1 MRRLFTFL
9 TIPLLLLTAFGCE
22 TVENPVSEIPEIET
36 TTGVIHGKVQPNVDG
51 TIKVRLLKD
60 GKVVAQMESTGGFTL
75 RKIEAG
81 NYTLRISARGFQEME
96 FNVNVIAGETVTLDT
111 ITLEELSYPVSHIIG
126 LVRNNRTGIR
136 LPEIRVQLTD
146 QDGKQDETITSDEG
160 IFNFDNLPTQ
170 QKFTLTIEA
179 ADYEVYDLSVK
190 PLDANETEKLNVK
203 LSPIGIGDREVE
215 PEEPG
220 EGLPI
225 FSKAPEFEL
234 PDGNGKLHSLYDTL
248 DEGKNAIVVFY
259 IGGA

>member
-1 MRRLFTFL
+1 MRRLFTFI

-22 TVENPVSEIPEIET
+22 EAENPVSEIPEIET
-36 TTGVIHGKVQPNVDG
+36 TAGVIHGKVQPNLDE

-81 NYTLRISARGFQEME
+81 NYTLRISARGFHEME
-96 FNVNVIAGETVTLDT
+96 LNVTVIAGDTVTLDT
-111 ITLEELSYPVSHIIG
+111 ITLEEFSEPVSHIIG

-136 LPEIRVQLTD
+136 LPGILVQLTD
-146 QDGKQDETITSDEG
+146 QDRKQYETITSDEG
-160 IFNFDNLPTQ
+160 IFNFDNLPAQ
-170 QKFTLTIEA
+170 QKFTVTIEA

-259 IGGA
+259 IGGG